1 MLVDENMT
9 HIYFKDDNIF
19 ANDINVWN
27 ITSSMNL
34 LSIGLIGES
43 FKLIHFLIPGH
54 DMGSVFPIFFF
65 FSVNVL
71 ETDRL
76 CMLKVDF
83 KVSFDRGGIRGVEE
97 GGEDSGSGGGGG
109 VLT

>member
-65 FSVNVL
+65 FCKCPRNGPFVHAQS
-71 ETDRL
+71 RL
-76 CMLKVDF
+76 Q
-83 KVSFDRGGIRGVEE
+83 S
-97 GGEDSGSGGGGG
+97 
-109 VLT
+109 